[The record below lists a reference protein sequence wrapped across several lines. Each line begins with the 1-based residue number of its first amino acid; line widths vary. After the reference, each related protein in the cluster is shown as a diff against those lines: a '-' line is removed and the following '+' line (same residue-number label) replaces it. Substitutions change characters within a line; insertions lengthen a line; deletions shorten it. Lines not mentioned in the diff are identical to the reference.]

1 MRLKIPSSISY
12 ASSWIIAI
20 AILMSS
26 KTTVWGENRNSEVKL
41 FAVDLPEKTT
51 SCPKDFETLTKN
63 LLKDLP
69 DYANRVLKRT
79 QDEHFEVGID
89 TYIIT
94 AGRSQLEPLN
104 LPQIN
109 YQQTDADTIEQVFF
123 TTLERQYNKGKVIE
137 RETYHWLFVTMADE
151 DWYLMTI
158 FSRFGDAT
166 KNTPPTPPHESSD
179 GIIGQAVNLWLRDCR
194 ESYLLSQL

>member
-1 MRLKIPSSISY
+1 MHLKIPSSISY
-12 ASSWIIAI
+12 ALSWAIAI
-20 AILMSS
+20 AILLFS
-26 KTTVWGENRNSEVKL
+26 KTAVWGENRNSEVKP
-41 FAVDLPEKTT
+41 FEVDLPETT
-51 SCPKDFETLTKN
+51 SCPDELETLTNK

-69 DYANRVLKRT
+69 NYANRVLKRT

-89 TYIIT
+89 TYVIT
-94 AGRSQLEPLN
+94 AGRSQIEPLN
-104 LPQIN
+104 LPQIQ
-109 YQQTDADTIEQVFF
+109 YQQTDAETVKQIFF
-123 TTLERQYNKGKVIE
+123 TTLERQYNEGKVIE

-166 KNTPPTPPHESSD
+166 KNTPPTPPHESSA

-194 ESYLLSQL
+194 ESSLVS